1 MKFVIYLDSNL
12 NVVKNFL
19 TVISCWLFV
28 FQLSGQDVI
37 SAIPGRVN
45 KEDFNAE
52 KYNVD
57 QQAGAI
63 VLFDKGYTEFTV
75 NSADVFEQ
83 KVFRH
88 KRILILKNSGFKAA
102 TEKIYLINDGD
113 YNEKL
118 LNFEA
123 TTFYLSD
130 GNVISQKLDK
140 SHIQKAR
147 HNRFLTSIAF
157 AFPNVKEGVII
168 EFTYTYTTML
178 SGQFMPWHF
187 QDDYPVVWSEYGVKV
202 PSFIVFSYTLKGN
215 RKCDI
220 DTLRQVVTRYFSK
233 GRAYFDV
240 KDTSTERR
248 WVMKN
253 LPAFREEPFIASK
266 ENLLSSLS
274 FQALEA
280 KEPLRPRYLTPSWE
294 EVNKE
299 FLLHPYL
306 GFPLSHTPVYIKT
319 LLAELGIDS
328 MHEHQKPKKIFEYV
342 RDNIES
348 YSSDD
353 ILINSSLEDVVK
365 NKKGSKSEANL
376 LLILMLRNAGFDAK
390 PLLISTRQNGRL
402 SKVYPIMREYNHV
415 LCYLSV
421 NNVKYTLD
429 ASEKF
434 LGFGKY
440 YDEHWNDFGLLIGDE
455 LNKLAMSPDSVRQK
469 ETVLCRI
476 KAMDDSRWETYIEYK
491 TSDAQAFA
499 LRRKTEL
506 RQEALVHEIA
516 EILGMDAADD
526 ISVDSIMAFDQP
538 LLIRTHSAEEMGD
551 SFVYI
556 LPFKHGIL
564 RENPF
569 KDKDRNFPVEFAC
582 LQEYQ
587 MVTFIEIPAN
597 YRLESLPESKIFQ
610 LDEEKSLVFEIKFTA
625 DNNKITARSK
635 IKFNR
640 AFFEADEYQAL
651 RETYDYIV
659 QRHNASMVLRKE

>member
-1 MKFVIYLDSNL
+1 MKCVIYLDSNL

-19 TVISCWLFV
+19 TLISWWLFV

-88 KRILILKNSGFKAA
+88 KRILILKNSGFEAA

-123 TTFYLSD
+123 TTFHLSD
-130 GNVISQKLDK
+130 GNIITQKLDK

-147 HNRFLTSIAF
+147 HNRFLSSIAV

-202 PSFIVFSYTLKGN
+202 PSFIVFSYTLKGK

-233 GRAYFDV
+233 GQAYFDV

-280 KEPLRPRYLTPSWE
+280 KEPLWPRQLTPSWE
-294 EVNKE
+294 EVNE
-299 FLLHPYL
+299 QFLLHHDF

-342 RDNIES
+342 RNNIES
-348 YSSDD
+348 YASDD

-390 PLLISTRQNGRL
+390 PLVISTRKNGRL
-402 SKVYPIMREYNHV
+402 SKVFPIIHEYNHV
-415 LCYLSV
+415 LCYLSLNHV
-421 NNVKYTLD
+421 NYTLD
-429 ASEKF
+429 ASEKY

-440 YDEHWNDFGLLIGDE
+440 NEEHWNDFGLLIGE
-455 LNKLAMSPDSVRQK
+455 KLVKLPMSPDSVRQK

-476 KAMDDSRWETYIEYK
+476 GAKDDSKWETQIEYK
-491 TSDAQAFA
+491 TSDAQAF
-499 LRRKTEL
+499 EL
-506 RQEALVHEIA
+506 RKKSELHHETLMHKIA
-516 EILGMDAADD
+516 EILGTDAADV
-526 ISVDSIMAFDQP
+526 ITVDSVMAFDQP
-538 LLIRTHSAEEMGD
+538 LLISAHSTEEMED
-551 SFVYI
+551 SLLYI
-556 LPFKHGIL
+556 TPFKYGLIK
-564 RENPF
+564 ENPF
-569 KDKDRNFPVEFAC
+569 KEKERNFPVEFAC

-610 LDEEKSLVFEIKFTA
+610 LDEEKSLVFEIKFTT
-625 DNNKITARSK
+625 DNNKVTARSK

-640 AFFEADEYQAL
+640 AFFEADEYHAL
-651 RETYDYIV
+651 RETYDYII
-659 QRHNASMVLRKE
+659 QRHNASVVLRKQ

>member
-1 MKFVIYLDSNL
+1 MDSNL

-19 TVISCWLFV
+19 TMISCWLFV

-37 SAIPGRVN
+37 SSIPGRVN
-45 KEDFNAE
+45 KEDFNSE

-63 VLFDKGYTEFTV
+63 VLFDKGYTEFAV

-88 KRILILKNSGFKAA
+88 KRILILKNSGFDAA
-102 TEKIYLINDGD
+102 KEKFYLINDGD
-113 YNEKL
+113 YEDKL

-123 TTFYLSD
+123 YTFHLSE
-130 GNVISQKLDK
+130 GNIVSQKLDK
-140 SHIQKAR
+140 SHVQKAR
-147 HNRFLTSIAF
+147 HNRFLTSISF

-168 EFTYTYTTML
+168 EFTYTYTSML
-178 SGQFMPWHF
+178 SGQFVPWRF
-187 QDDYPVVWSEYGVKV
+187 QGNYPVVWSEYGVKV

-266 ENLLSSLS
+266 DNLLSSLS

-280 KEPLRPRYLTPSWE
+280 KKPLRPRNLTPGWE
-294 EVNKE
+294 EVNKR
-299 FLLHPYL
+299 FLLHPDF
-306 GFPLSHTPVYIKT
+306 GFPLTHTPVYIKT
-319 LLAELGIDS
+319 LLTELGIDS
-328 MHEHQKPKKIFEYV
+328 MNENQKPKKIFEYV

-353 ILINSSLEDVVK
+353 VLINSSLEDVVK
-365 NKKGSKSEANL
+365 NRKGSKSEANL
-376 LLILMLRNAGFDAK
+376 LLILMLRNAGFDAQ
-390 PLLISTRQNGRL
+390 PLVISTRKNGRL
-402 SKVYPIMREYNHV
+402 SKVYPIMHEYNHV
-415 LCYLSV
+415 LCYLSA

-440 YDEHWNDFGLLIGDE
+440 CDEHWNDFGLLIGEE
-455 LNKLAMSPDSVRQK
+455 LNKLPMLPDSMRQK

-476 KAMDDSRWETYIEYK
+476 KAVDDSRWETRIEYK
-491 TSDAQAFA
+491 TSDAQAF
-499 LRRKTEL
+499 EL
-506 RQEALVHEIA
+506 RKKSELRHEALVHEIA
-516 EILGMDAADD
+516 EILGTDADD
-526 ISVDSIMAFDQP
+526 VISVDSIKSFDQP
-538 LLIRTHSAEEMGD
+538 LLISTLSAEEMGD
-551 SFVYI
+551 SLVYI
-556 LPFKHGIL
+556 SPFKYGLIK
-564 RENPF
+564 ENPF
-569 KDKDRNFPVEFAC
+569 KEKERNFPVEFAC
-582 LQEYQ
+582 LLEYQ
-587 MVTFIEIPAN
+587 MVTFIEIPTN
-597 YRLESLPESKIFQ
+597 YRVESMPESKIFQ
-610 LDEEKSLVFEIKFTA
+610 LDEDKSLLFEIKFTA
-625 DNNKITARSK
+625 DNNKVTARSK

-640 AFFEADEYQAL
+640 ALFEADEYHAL

-659 QRHNASMVLRKE
+659 QNLNASVVLRKQ